1 MDERVGRG
9 VQPTG
14 HLHQQDETG
23 KSCEAPVTACL
34 IRFQTYEKL
43 LAKELDHEEHRN
55 FATEAVADDHD
66 LFARL
71 QVQIVHLVGDLL
83 VHHGRRLEDAS

>member
-9 VQPTG
+9 VQPAG
-14 HLHQQDETG
+14 HLHQQAEAG
-23 KSCEAPVTACL
+23 RSCEAPATARL

-55 FATEAVADDHD
+55 SATQAVADDHD
-66 LFARL
+66 LLARP
-71 QVQIVHLVGDLL
+71 QVQIVHLLGDLL